1 MNEIEE
7 LKNTDEWE
15 LYEKGRQFNRGRNL
29 YNKTEKNIDFYIG
42 NQWTGAKLGD
52 MQPLMYPV
60 VAPIVDHKTGNL
72 FNNSYEIIY
81 NSNNYESIQERSMI
95 EALLKLFNKHTATMW
110 EKTKMDKKV
119 RENITD
125 SAVTGE
131 GIIYFYYKGE
141 DKPLDDALT
150 GIEAEIV
157 DNVNIYYGDE
167 NNSNIQ
173 EQPYIIIVFRKS
185 LTEVIEEAREEEVS
199 EEEIK
204 NIRPDT
210 DRHEQLGEDS
220 KYEVDDKVTVL
231 LKMYKKNGTVW
242 FKKTTKT
249 VVIVK
254 DNDTGMKRYPV
265 AHFNWKNKKGYA
277 RGLSEVETLIPNQI
291 EINKTLMRR
300 AITVKMMAYPK
311 LVVNI
316 DKVRNPKAID
326 KVGARIELTGA
337 GVDNVNSY
345 VNYLNPTMMS
355 SDATALQNEMITLTR
370 DLANAG
376 DNATGN
382 VNIEQTSGRA
392 LLAAQQAQQISLV
405 QQLNRFKDYL
415 EDIGLILFDIYL
427 AYYTDGIEVLVEDK
441 DNETRE
447 DILVPVTITQEL
459 LKKMNPYIK
468 IDITPKS
475 AYDRYAQEQS
485 WENLLVNG
493 QINFE
498 EYVDGLEE
506 DSSMNKK
513 KLDKVIQNRKEKER
527 RIQEIE
533 NNMMAQKNELE
544 KQMMTDRMAN
554 QVDMDNS
561 MNKIEND
568 TALKAEQILNSIGN
582 SGGDTEDEMSELQ
595 TG

>member
-1 MNEIEE
+1 M
-7 LKNTDEWE
+7 
-15 LYEKGRQFNRGRNL
+15 
-29 YNKTEKNIDFYIG
+29 
-42 NQWTGAKLGD
+42 
-52 MQPLMYPV
+52 
-60 VAPIVDHKTGNL
+60 
-72 FNNSYEIIY
+72 
-81 NSNNYESIQERSMI
+81 
-95 EALLKLFNKHTATMW
+95 
-110 EKTKMDKKV
+110 
-119 RENITD
+119 
-125 SAVTGE
+125 
-131 GIIYFYYKGE
+131 
-141 DKPLDDALT
+141 
-150 GIEAEIV
+150 
-157 DNVNIYYGDE
+157 
-167 NNSNIQ
+167 
-173 EQPYIIIVFRKS
+173 
-185 LTEVIEEAREEEVS
+185 S

-382 VNIEQTSGRA
+382 VNVEQTSGRA

-441 DNETRE
+441 DNETGE
-447 DILVPVTITQEL
+447 DVLVPITITQEL

-468 IDITPKS
+468 IDVTPKS

-493 QINFE
+493 QIDFE

-561 MNKIEND
+561 MNEIEND
-568 TALKAEQILNSIGN
+568 TALKAEQILNSIGDG
-582 SGGDTEDEMSELQ
+582 GGDTEDEVSELQ
-595 TG
+595 DG